1 MDKGQK
7 QGETQR
13 EERIRQIVDVTAA
26 LYDRDGYDAV
36 TFSTI
41 GRGLDFSRI
50 NLYNYFRGKEDIFLL
65 ILRRDIEAMVQ
76 DAAAS
81 FTVPETDLTVFA
93 AAWGA
98 LMMRHQRMMSLFGI
112 VNTILLRGA
121 DDEAHAAF
129 RAAIHEKFLRLGA
142 IVRRVL
148 PWMDSRLSAAFVD
161 FENSYAMTLYPAS
174 VEYKTAQGIAIFSDV
189 GYGTRSFL
197 PQYVAYLTV
206 ILRGL
211 YSQGDVH
218 VLEKAGAS

>member
-76 DAAAS
+76 DAEAS
-81 FTVPETDLTVFA
+81 FTAPENDLTVFA
-93 AAWGA
+93 ADWGA

-112 VNTILLRGA
+112 VNTILLRGQA
-121 DDEAHAAF
+121 MRHMWHFAPLSMRNFCGWGRSSAGYCRGWMRDF
-129 RAAIHEKFLRLGA
+129 RRL
-142 IVRRVL
+142 
-148 PWMDSRLSAAFVD
+148 LSI
-161 FENSYAMTLYPAS
+161 L
-174 VEYKTAQGIAIFSDV
+174 KTA
-189 GYGTRSFL
+189 T
-197 PQYVAYLTV
+197 P
-206 ILRGL
+206 
-211 YSQGDVH
+211 
-218 VLEKAGAS
+218 

>member
-7 QGETQR
+7 HGEPQR

-65 ILRRDIEAMVQ
+65 ILRRDIEDMVN

-81 FTVPETDLTVFA
+81 FTSPESDMEAFA
-93 AAWGA
+93 ATWGA
-98 LMMRHQRMMSLFGI
+98 LMMRHQRMMALFGI

-121 DDEAHAAF
+121 GEEAHAEF

-142 IVRRVL
+142 VVRRVL
-148 PWMDSRLSAAFVD
+148 PWMDPALSAAFVD

-174 VEYKTAQGIAIFSDV
+174 MEYKKAQGIAIFPDV
-189 GYGTRSFL
+189 GYGTRPFL
-197 PQYVAYLTV
+197 PQYVAYLIV

-211 YSQGDVH
+211 AVKKDAQRA
-218 VLEKAGAS
+218 E

>member
-7 QGETQR
+7 HGEAQR
-13 EERIRQIVDVTAA
+13 EERIRQILDVTAA

-50 NLYNYFRGKEDIFLL
+50 NLYNYFRSKEDIFLL

-81 FTVPETDLTVFA
+81 FAAPESDIEAFA
-93 AAWGA
+93 ADWGA

-121 DDEAHAAF
+121 GDEAHAAF
-129 RAAIHEKFLRLGA
+129 RAAIYEKFLRLGA

-148 PWMDSRLSAAFVD
+148 PWMDPPCAAAFVD

-174 VEYKTAQGIAIFSDV
+174 VEYKKVQGIAIFSDV
-189 GYGTRSFL
+189 GYGTRPFL
-197 PQYVAYLTV
+197 PQYITYLTV

-211 YSQGDVH
+211 HTKKGV
-218 VLEKAGAS
+218 